1 MDALRRNQ
9 YLQTIGVDVW
19 VPRRP
24 VASEA
29 DSRAATAA
37 SEAPAPMAGIAAS
50 AARGSPAAEAG
61 TTRAATSAHAA
72 PSSMAGI
79 AVSAGRGSQV
89 AEAGTMTVTSRAPA
103 ATQVAD
109 VMDGSSAHD
118 AVTPTLKPPA
128 GTTTWESL
136 RSEVLA
142 CTKCPLHAS
151 RTQGVFGVGN
161 REAQWLV
168 VGEAPGAEED
178 RRGEPF
184 VGRAGHLLDA
194 MLKAIGLSRG
204 RNVYIANVLK
214 SRPPGNRDPKPE
226 EVAACLPYLMRQ
238 IELLKPRVMLA
249 VGRIAAQNLLA
260 TDTPLG
266 RLRGKVHHFGELNT
280 PLIVTYHPAYLLR
293 TPGDKRKAWEDLK
306 FARSVFQGLNPT

>member
-1 MDALRRNQ
+1 MDSLRRNQ
-9 YLQTIGVDVW
+9 YLQVIGVDVW
-19 VPRRP
+19 VSRRP
-24 VASEA
+24 
-29 DSRAATAA
+29 AATAA
-37 SEAPAPMAGIAAS
+37 SCAEGRKPSLTIDVGTAS
-50 AARGSPAAEAG
+50 VDAVVSPAA
-61 TTRAATSAHAA
+61 A
-72 PSSMAGI
+72 P
-79 AVSAGRGSQV
+79 
-89 AEAGTMTVTSRAPA
+89 TV
-103 ATQVAD
+103 
-109 VMDGSSAHD
+109 
-118 AVTPTLKPPA
+118 
-128 GTTTWESL
+128 TTWESL
-136 RSEVLA
+136 RAEVLA
-142 CTKCPLHAS
+142 CTRCTLHTS

-194 MLKAIGLSRG
+194 MLRAIGLNRAN
-204 RNVYIANVLK
+204 NVYIANVLK

-226 EVAACLPYLMRQ
+226 EVAACLPFLMRQ
-238 IELLKPRVMLA
+238 IELLRPRVMLA

-260 TDTPLG
+260 TDAPLG

-306 FARSVFQGLNPT
+306 FARSVFRGLTPT

>member
-1 MDALRRNQ
+1 MEALRRNQ

-19 VPRRP
+19 VSRNPP
-24 VASEA
+24 VAVT
-29 DSRAATAA
+29 DAAPRVDLAA
-37 SEAPAPMAGIAAS
+37 AAMNAAAHAGS
-50 AARGSPAAEAG
+50 QPPVVARGAD
-61 TTRAATSAHAA
+61 A
-72 PSSMAGI
+72 PPG
-79 AVSAGRGSQV
+79 V
-89 AEAGTMTVTSRAPA
+89 
-103 ATQVAD
+103 
-109 VMDGSSAHD
+109 
-118 AVTPTLKPPA
+118 
-128 GTTTWESL
+128 TTWESL

-142 CTKCPLHAS
+142 CTKCPLHGS
-151 RTQGVFGVGN
+151 RTQGVFGVGS

-194 MLKAIGLSRG
+194 MLKAIGLDRG

-226 EVAACLPYLMRQ
+226 EVVACLPYLKRQ
-238 IELLKPRVMLA
+238 IELLRPRVMLA
-249 VGRIAAQNLLA
+249 VGRIAAQNLLS
-260 TDTPLG
+260 TDVPLA

-306 FARSVFQGLNPT
+306 FARSVFRGLNPT

>member
-1 MDALRRNQ
+1 MDSLRRNQ
-9 YLQTIGVDVW
+9 YLQAIGVDVW

-24 VASEA
+24 LVTTATVAVA
-29 DSRAATAA
+29 DVGAIAPA
-37 SEAPAPMAGIAAS
+37 SEAPAP
-50 AARGSPAAEAG
+50 
-61 TTRAATSAHAA
+61 
-72 PSSMAGI
+72 
-79 AVSAGRGSQV
+79 
-89 AEAGTMTVTSRAPA
+89 TV
-103 ATQVAD
+103 
-109 VMDGSSAHD
+109 
-118 AVTPTLKPPA
+118 
-128 GTTTWESL
+128 TTWESL
-136 RSEVLA
+136 RAEVLA
-142 CTKCPLHAS
+142 CNKCVLHTT

-194 MLKAIGLSRG
+194 MLKAIGLSRAN
-204 RNVYIANVLK
+204 NVYIANVLK

-226 EVAACLPYLMRQ
+226 EVAACLPFLMRQ
-238 IELLKPRVMLA
+238 IELLRPRLMLA

-260 TDTPLG
+260 TDAPLG

-306 FARSVFQGLNPT
+306 FARSVFRGLNPT

>member
-1 MDALRRNQ
+1 MVMDPLRRNQ
-9 YLQTIGVDVW
+9 YLQAIGLDVW
-19 VPRRP
+19 VPRRDATALAEEPTPADADSAPAIEDLLPSSLDGMVAADPEPVSP
-24 VASEA
+24 VAA
-29 DSRAATAA
+29 
-37 SEAPAPMAGIAAS
+37 
-50 AARGSPAAEAG
+50 
-61 TTRAATSAHAA
+61 
-72 PSSMAGI
+72 
-79 AVSAGRGSQV
+79 
-89 AEAGTMTVTSRAPA
+89 
-103 ATQVAD
+103 
-109 VMDGSSAHD
+109 
-118 AVTPTLKPPA
+118 
-128 GTTTWESL
+128 TTWESL
-136 RSEVLA
+136 RTEVLT
-142 CTKCPLHAS
+142 CTRCTLHTS

-194 MLKAIGLSRG
+194 MLRAIGLNRAN
-204 RNVYIANVLK
+204 NVYIANVLK

-226 EVAACLPYLMRQ
+226 EVTACLPFLMRQ

-260 TDTPLG
+260 TDAPLG

-293 TPGDKRKAWEDLK
+293 TPSDKRKAWEDLK
-306 FARSVFQGLNPT
+306 FARSVFRALTTT

>member
-1 MDALRRNQ
+1 MDSLRRNQ
-9 YLQTIGVDVW
+9 YLQAIGVDVW

-24 VASEA
+24 LVPTATVAVA
-29 DSRAATAA
+29 DASAIPDVSAAPA
-37 SEAPAPMAGIAAS
+37 SEAPAP
-50 AARGSPAAEAG
+50 
-61 TTRAATSAHAA
+61 
-72 PSSMAGI
+72 
-79 AVSAGRGSQV
+79 
-89 AEAGTMTVTSRAPA
+89 TV
-103 ATQVAD
+103 
-109 VMDGSSAHD
+109 
-118 AVTPTLKPPA
+118 
-128 GTTTWESL
+128 TTWESL
-136 RSEVLA
+136 RAEVLA
-142 CTKCPLHAS
+142 CNKCVLHTT

-194 MLKAIGLSRG
+194 MLKAIGLSRAN
-204 RNVYIANVLK
+204 NVYIANVLK

-226 EVAACLPYLMRQ
+226 EVAACLPFLMRQ
-238 IELLKPRVMLA
+238 IELLRPRLMLA

-260 TDTPLG
+260 TDAPLG

-293 TPGDKRKAWEDLK
+293 TPSDKRKAWEDLK
-306 FARSVFQGLNPT
+306 FARSVFRGLNPT

>member
-24 VASEA
+24 AADAVAPPAVQA
-29 DSRAATAA
+29 DSHAAAT
-37 SEAPAPMAGIAAS
+37 PAS
-50 AARGSPAAEAG
+50 AATTSHSTQSFVNASPSEG
-61 TTRAATSAHAA
+61 
-72 PSSMAGI
+72 
-79 AVSAGRGSQV
+79 
-89 AEAGTMTVTSRAPA
+89 APA
-103 ATQVAD
+103 VF
-109 VMDGSSAHD
+109 
-118 AVTPTLKPPA
+118 
-128 GTTTWESL
+128 TWESL

-142 CTKCPLHAS
+142 CTKCTLHAS

-260 TDTPLG
+260 TDVPLG

-293 TPGDKRKAWEDLK
+293 TPSDKRKAWEDLK

>member
-24 VASEA
+24 AADAGAAAEQA
-29 DSRAATAA
+29 DSQ
-37 SEAPAPMAGIAAS
+37 APAPS
-50 AARGSPAAEAG
+50 AARVPCADIGAAARATQATTAADSSPHTARADGAG
-61 TTRAATSAHAA
+61 
-72 PSSMAGI
+72 
-79 AVSAGRGSQV
+79 
-89 AEAGTMTVTSRAPA
+89 RAPA
-103 ATQVAD
+103 QATPMLPGATTSHSAQSSVVASPAE
-109 VMDGSSAHD
+109 GS
-118 AVTPTLKPPA
+118 PTVI
-128 GTTTWESL
+128 TWETL

-142 CTKCPLHAS
+142 CTKCTLHGS

-260 TDTPLG
+260 TDVPLG

-293 TPGDKRKAWEDLK
+293 TPSDKRKAWEDLK

>member
-19 VPRRP
+19 VPRHP
-24 VASEA
+24 VASG
-29 DSRAATAA
+29 ATAVEAESYVAPA
-37 SEAPAPMAGIAAS
+37 SVASAPMAG
-50 AARGSPAAEAG
+50 
-61 TTRAATSAHAA
+61 TSAHGAVATANAA
-72 PSSMAGI
+72 AAVEGPGFGLAPTAAI
-79 AVSAGRGSQV
+79 AHPVSAS
-89 AEAGTMTVTSRAPA
+89 T
-103 ATQVAD
+103 
-109 VMDGSSAHD
+109 
-118 AVTPTLKPPA
+118 
-128 GTTTWESL
+128 TTTWESL

-142 CTKCPLHAS
+142 CTKCALHAS

-260 TDTPLG
+260 TDAPLG

-306 FARSVFQGLNPT
+306 FARSVFQGLNPTQ

>member
-9 YLQTIGVDVW
+9 YLQTMGVDVW
-19 VPRRP
+19 V
-24 VASEA
+24 
-29 DSRAATAA
+29 SRHPP
-37 SEAPAPMAGIAAS
+37 APAAAAAAGAEDPHAIEAAAAHAAQSPAGAAS
-50 AARGSPAAEAG
+50 AAQAA
-61 TTRAATSAHAA
+61 
-72 PSSMAGI
+72 
-79 AVSAGRGSQV
+79 V
-89 AEAGTMTVTSRAPA
+89 A
-103 ATQVAD
+103 
-109 VMDGSSAHD
+109 
-118 AVTPTLKPPA
+118 PPA
-128 GTTTWESL
+128 TVVASVTQAAVAAVASTPAVTTWESL

-142 CTKCPLHAS
+142 CTKCPLHGS
-151 RTQGVFGVGN
+151 RTQGVFGVGS

-204 RNVYIANVLK
+204 SNVYIANVLK

-238 IELLKPRVMLA
+238 IELLRPRVMLA
-249 VGRIAAQNLLA
+249 VGRIAAQNLLS
-260 TDTPLG
+260 TDAPLG

-293 TPGDKRKAWEDLK
+293 TPSDKRKAWEDLK
-306 FARSVFQGLNPT
+306 FARSVFQTLNPT

>member
-24 VASEA
+24 VSSDATAAAEA
-29 DSRAATAA
+29 QVGSHAATAA
-37 SEAPAPMAGIAAS
+37 SQASAPMASLAANV
-50 AARGSPAAEAG
+50 G
-61 TTRAATSAHAA
+61 AA
-72 PSSMAGI
+72 PALAGQAGPTAGI
-79 AVSAGRGSQV
+79 
-89 AEAGTMTVTSRAPA
+89 
-103 ATQVAD
+103 
-109 VMDGSSAHD
+109 
-118 AVTPTLKPPA
+118 
-128 GTTTWESL
+128 TTWESL

-142 CTKCPLHAS
+142 CTKCSLHGS

-260 TDTPLG
+260 TDAPLG

-306 FARSVFQGLNPT
+306 FARSVFQGLNPTQ